1 MTMHSRKEIHPVLLT
16 VLSSWEG
23 TPRAKDVVAEVTR
36 QFPQLTTADLS
47 KVNKDGGSTWRN
59 RVHWARQDLVMQGL
73 IDKSVRSVWPL
84 TDKGVSKAMGA
95 YPQIEPSALDVHDEA
110 VPPPSDDSQPEP
122 VSVILSEREALVE
135 ELLAAAAD
143 SADSNRLERAVADA
157 MRYFGFDVD
166 EIGGPGQTDVLA
178 VAPLGPLR
186 YRVVLDAKSTASKR
200 VMESQINWL
209 AIEQHRKTEQ
219 AEHAAIVGIDF
230 AGGQLR
236 QHAEEFGV
244 CLLTVGEL
252 AELIQLHADQPL
264 SHVVLRSVFASSP
277 RASASLPE
285 VRGSAADAKRRIRLL
300 LFVLEQIDHF
310 NTVAPDDVIVKPET
324 LWATTL
330 NIDELQGVTQLD
342 VANAL
347 HLLEII
353 GAIGKSNGDGYVS
366 QTSKAGA
373 VAMLHSLGNASRLE
387 TEEDMPG
394 EDTKEVKPQI
404 A

>member
-1 MTMHSRKEIHPVLLT
+1 
-16 VLSSWEG
+16 
-23 TPRAKDVVAEVTR
+23 
-36 QFPQLTTADLS
+36 
-47 KVNKDGGSTWRN
+47 
-59 RVHWARQDLVMQGL
+59 
-73 IDKSVRSVWPL
+73 
-84 TDKGVSKAMGA
+84 
-95 YPQIEPSALDVHDEA
+95 
-110 VPPPSDDSQPEP
+110 
-122 VSVILSEREALVE
+122 
-135 ELLAAAAD
+135 
-143 SADSNRLERAVADA
+143 
-157 MRYFGFDVD
+157 MRYFGFDVE
-166 EIGGPGQTDVLA
+166 EIGGAGHTDVLA

-200 VMESQINWL
+200 VIESQINWL

-230 AGGQLR
+230 AGGQLP
-236 QHAEEFGV
+236 QHAEEFSV

-252 AELIQLHADQPL
+252 AELIELHADQPL
-264 SHVVLRSVFASSP
+264 SQVVLRSVFASAP

-285 VRGSAADAKRRIRLL
+285 VRASAADAKRRVRLL

-330 NIDELQGVTQLD
+330 SIDELQGVTQLD

-366 QTSKAGA
+366 QTTKAGA
-373 VAMLHSLGNASRLE
+373 LAMLHSLGNASRHA
-387 TEEDMPG
+387 TEEDKPG
-394 EDTKEVKPQI
+394 EDTERG
-404 A
+404 